1 MREILNL
8 VKGAVST
15 KDLVPVL
22 THFLIYGGRIQG
34 GNGRVSI
41 DAECS
46 GLDGLNFAVPAD
58 RFIRAIDACGSDPT
72 LKLHKDKLV
81 VKSAGFRASLPILP
95 AESYPYKAL
104 IKNEPYLYSKGNP
117 RFLDVLRKL
126 KPFISTDASRPWSN
140 SVFFRDGFAYATNNV
155 VLARIPCDYA
165 GPEMQVSTHGV
176 DEILRIGQE
185 IDFFSL
191 YETAIHFSYKDFWM
205 DVQGVSELWP
215 SKLGDLCD
223 QINTPT
229 SNWVRCDGVLDKV
242 SKLEHFF
249 PDKKVPTVVFEG
261 GRAATLDG
269 DCSAE
274 VDLGVEPGEKS
285 LFNFNALKLVLGAAT
300 SVNLSLSPNTAAW
313 KGDDGIEGLISKMRV

>member
-58 RFIRAIDACGSDPT
+58 RFIRAIDACSSDPT

-95 AESYPYKAL
+95 AESYPYKPL
-104 IKNEPYLYSKGNP
+104 IKDEPCLYSKGNP
-117 RFLDVLRKL
+117 QFIASLRRL

-140 SVFFRDGFAYATNNV
+140 SVLLSGGYAYATNNV
-155 VLARIPCDYA
+155 VLARCPCTYT
-165 GPEMQVSTHGV
+165 GPVMQISTAGV
-176 DEILRIGQE
+176 DEILRIGKD
-185 IDFFSL
+185 IDYFSL
-191 YETAIHFSYKDFWM
+191 YSNAAHFSYNGFWLEA
-205 DVQGVSELWP
+205 QGVSEEWP
-215 SKLGDLCD
+215 TRLGNLCD
-223 QINTPT
+223 QISTPT
-229 SNWVRCDGVLDKV
+229 SNWVPCDGVLDKV
-242 SKLEHFF
+242 LKLEHFF
-249 PDKKVPTVVFEG
+249 PDKKVPTVVIEG
-261 GRAATLDG
+261 GKASTLDG

-300 SVNLSLSPNTAAW
+300 SIDLSLSPNMAAW
-313 KGDDGIEGLISKMRV
+313 KGDGIEGLISKMRV